1 MIHRVAR
8 KRRAVLRHPLV
19 VAALLGSALVVA
31 FAISGAAVATTVG
44 APICT
49 NTATLN
55 GSRFEI
61 DTDANLIVNT
71 GTCIDWLTGGTGT
84 SLRTGVLA
92 KPDKASGSGDDAFGQ
107 GTSENDANPTIV
119 DGSIPPNKS
128 DLKVFGLYQ
137 ESGEATIT
145 PPNPTGKFLE
155 LFWARVQNPS
165 GTTNMDFE
173 LNQKFCD
180 PTATTTN
187 CANNSK
193 DPSITPETPIRT
205 AGDKLIT
212 YDLSKGGTVPT
223 ISIRTWLST
232 GVWGPATVIST
243 GGPSAAALGS
253 VNTSAISSADAGGDP
268 PAGVGSLDPFTFGE
282 ASITFGALFGTSN
295 CGKFGSAYLKSRSSD
310 SFTSEIKD
318 FIGPQHVNISN
329 CTGLTTSATNGTIG
343 GTISDTA
350 ILSGASSPTGAVTF
364 DLYKFAANAT
374 PTASS
379 CTGKATNTAPYVTS
393 ISTSTWTLNST
404 TGNYEATVTYP
415 TSGTLGASDLGQYRW
430 IATFAGDGSNSPA
443 GPTGCIDTGER
454 SDVTKLPST
463 IGTAQ
468 SYYPN
473 DTATITGTGSFDG
486 TVAFE
491 LHKTSDCSDASVY
504 GEASVAL
511 SGTPSG
517 STASTS
523 NSSYAADANNT
534 GPFYWKVTY
543 SGDSTHRD
551 VSACVETSSVSITN
565 GGTTTSP

>member
-1 MIHRVAR
+1 MVD
-8 KRRAVLRHPLV
+8 KVRRARAHRLRK
-19 VAALLGSALVVA
+19 LGAVTTALVTTGLVIGIV
-31 FAISGAAVATTVG
+31 FAVTASAQQSAVANTAT
-44 APICT
+44 CT
-49 NTATLN
+49 NTANTLS
-55 GSRFEI
+55 GSAFEI
-61 DTDANLIVNT
+61 DTGDANLVVNNT
-71 GTCIDWLTGGTGT
+71 GCIDWLAAGTNT
-84 SLRTGVLA
+84 LLTGVST
-92 KPDKASGSGDDAFGQ
+92 KNDKTTGSGDDSFGQ

-119 DGSIPPNKS
+119 SGSIPPNKS

-137 ESGEATIT
+137 ETGEATTT

-180 PTATTTN
+180 PTATPTN
-187 CANNSK
+187 CAVNSK
-193 DPSITPETPIRT
+193 DPTVVPETPVRT
-205 AGDKLIT
+205 TGDKLIT

-223 ISIRTWLST
+223 ISIRTWSGT
-232 GVWGPATVIST
+232 VWGPATVIST
-243 GGPSAAALGS
+243 GGTSAAALGA
-253 VNTSAISSADAGGDP
+253 VNTSAIDADHSDL
-268 PAGVGSLDPFTFGE
+268 VGPLSPFTFGE
-282 ASITFGALFGTSN
+282 ASITFGALFGTN
-295 CGKFGSAYLKSRSSD
+295 TCGSFGSAYLKSRSSD
-310 SFTSEIKD
+310 SFTSEVKD
-318 FIGPQHVNISN
+318 FIAPEHVNISN
-329 CTGLTTSATNGTIG
+329 CTGLSTSATNGTIG

-350 ILSGASSPTGAVTF
+350 ILSGASNPTGAVTF

-374 PTASS
+374 PTATS
-379 CTGKATNTAPYVTS
+379 CTGKATNVAPYVTS
-393 ISTSTWTLNST
+393 LSTSTWTLNAT

-463 IGTAQ
+463 IGTTQ
-468 SYYPN
+468 FYYPN
-473 DTATITGTGSFDG
+473 DTATITGTGSFNG

-491 LHKTSDCSDASVY
+491 LHKQSDCLDASVY
-504 GEASVAL
+504 SPSSVAL
-511 SGTPSG
+511 SGTASG
-517 STASTS
+517 STASTT
-523 NSSYAADANNT
+523 NSTYAANALNP

-551 VSACVETSSVSITN
+551 VTACVESSSVSITD

>member
-1 MIHRVAR
+1 VINRLAR
-8 KRRAVLRHPLV
+8 TKRSLSQRPLV
-19 VAALLGSALVVA
+19 LAALLGSALVVA
-31 FAISGAAVATTVG
+31 FAIAGAAVATTVG
-44 APICT
+44 TPVC
-49 NTATLN
+49 NNPATLN

-61 DTDANLIVNT
+61 DTDANLIVDSSP
-71 GTCIDWLTGGTGT
+71 CIDWLAGGTGT

-92 KPDKASGSGDDAFGQ
+92 KPDKPTGTGDDSFGQ

-119 DGSIPPNKS
+119 SGSIPPNKS

-137 ESGEATIT
+137 ETGEGTTT

-180 PTATTTN
+180 PTATTPN
-187 CANNSK
+187 CAINSK
-193 DPSITPETPIRT
+193 DPSVTPETPIRT

-232 GVWGPATVIST
+232 GVWSAATVLSSVAN
-243 GGPSAAALGS
+243 PAALGS
-253 VNTSAISSADAGGDP
+253 VNTSAIASNNSGGDP
-268 PAGVGSLDPFTFGE
+268 PAGLGSLDPFTFGE
-282 ASITFGALFGTSN
+282 ASITFGALFGSN
-295 CGKFGSAYLKSRSSD
+295 TCGSFGSAYLKSRSSD

-318 FIGPQHVNISN
+318 FIGPEHVNISN

-343 GTISDTA
+343 GTITDTA
-350 ILSGASSPTGAVTF
+350 ILSGASSPTGTVTF
-364 DLYKFAANAT
+364 DLYKFAASAT

-379 CTGKATNTAPYVTS
+379 CTGKATNVAPYVTS
-393 ISTSTWTLNST
+393 LSTSTWTLNAT

-443 GPTGCIDTGER
+443 GPTGCVDTGER

-473 DTATITGTGSFDG
+473 DTATITGTGSFNG

-504 GEASVAL
+504 SESPVAL
-511 SGTPSG
+511 SGTASG

-523 NSSYAADANNT
+523 NSSYAANASNS

-551 VSACVETSSVSITN
+551 VSACVETSSVTITN